1 MEIKE
6 IGVNQPEIPDISLVP
21 NLDIIPPFQSINN
34 LPSKPIIN
42 LPCVEAR
49 ENFASQEIFNFD
61 KGSYSTICDFKFG
74 SFNPPTVT
82 PAVVNELS
90 EEQKEDL
97 QQETQ
102 AKAEEKA
109 KELVD
114 TMRDDLS
121 ELTETKTTKSTK
133 KESKDNKEKK
143 EPKTNI
149 PKDLKL
155 NNLQQ
160 KSLDLALNTPLECP
174 PIDAL
179 PIGALGPQQT
189 KRVKA
194 YVRDTKGECQTVWQ
208 NISIGELAQNFTP
221 PGSQVLSVAATTFV
235 SATVVLAAKPASS
248 ILLKIIKPAT
258 KKVAKKIFKLIG
270 KKEKIQSYNERKLAQ
285 RDKNRA
291 LMTLRRSLPK

>member
-6 IGVNQPEIPDISLVP
+6 IGINQPRIPDIAVLP
-21 NLDIIPPFQSINN
+21 IRNNIPSVERLTFNFP
-34 LPSKPIIN
+34 KPIID

-49 ENFASQEIFNFD
+49 EDFATQEVFNFD
-61 KGSYSTICDFKFG
+61 KGSYSSFCDFKFG
-74 SFNPPTVT
+74 SFNPPILT
-82 PAVVNELS
+82 PSVVNELS
-90 EEQKEDL
+90 DEQKEKLNEDL
-97 QQETQ
+97 KKQFEEQ
-102 AKAEEKA
+102 ARENIKAMSNE
-109 KELVD
+109 
-114 TMRDDLS
+114 LS
-121 ELTETKTTKSTK
+121 EMTE
-133 KESKDNKEKK
+133 KESKSKSETVKK
-143 EPKTNI
+143 DSKKDQKTNV
-149 PKDLKL
+149 PKNL
-155 NNLQQ
+155 N
-160 KSLDLALNTPLECP
+160 LDAINKRELELALNVPLDCP

-194 YVRDTKGECQTVWQ
+194 YVRDIEGECQTVWQ

-248 ILLKIIKPAT
+248 ILLKIVKPVT
-258 KKVAKKIFKLIG
+258 KKIAKKIFKLIG

-291 LMTLRRSLPK
+291 IMALRRSLKG

>member
-6 IGVNQPEIPDISLVP
+6 IGIDQPKIPDISLVP
-21 NLDIIPPFQSINN
+21 NLDIIPPIQSINN
-34 LPSKPIIN
+34 LPSKPTID

-49 ENFASQEIFNFD
+49 EDFATQEIFNFD

-97 QQETQ
+97 QQKTQ
-102 AKAEEKA
+102 EKAEEKA

-133 KESKDNKEKK
+133 KESKDDKEKK
-143 EPKTNI
+143 ETKTNI

-160 KSLDLALNTPLECP
+160 KSLEIALNTPLECP

-194 YVRDTKGECQTVWQ
+194 YVRDTEGECQTVWQ
-208 NISIGELAQNFTP
+208 SISIGELAQNFTP

-235 SATVVLAAKPASS
+235 SATVVLAAKPAST

-258 KKVAKKIFKLIG
+258 KKIAKKIFKLIG

-291 LMTLRRSLPK
+291 IMALRRSLPK